1 MDPAPA
7 RALWRRYEPYH
18 AVVYF
23 APEGREQYAA
33 AGLKGGWMGYFA
45 SRSAAMGPV
54 PAEVVTATFYVF
66 HPGMVARAIPDA
78 WRLSSPERALAARH
92 AVADSALRRL
102 LGDAADSEAVAEAAA
117 LARRAIDGC
126 RLPGRTL
133 HAAHRSL
140 PWPEAPHLAL
150 WHAATLLREHRFDGH
165 VSVLAAEGLD
175 GAAANLTLAG
185 SGVIG
190 AEELRG
196 MRGWSEDEW
205 TAAADGLRE
214 RGWMAGDGGLTAEGE
229 AARRRVEEQTDR
241 LASGPVE
248 ALGEAGCARLET
260 LIGELSDRILVGG
273 GLPFPNP
280 MGLVPAPAAAR

>member
-1 MDPAPA
+1 MDPARA
-7 RALWRRYEPYH
+7 RVLWRLYEPYH

-23 APEGREQYAA
+23 APEGRDEYAA
-33 AGLKGGWMGYFA
+33 AGLRGGWMGYFG

-66 HPGMVARAIPDA
+66 QPDLVARAIPAA
-78 WRLSSPERALAARH
+78 WRLSSPERVLAARH

-102 LGDAADSEAVAEAAA
+102 LGDAAGSDEVAEAAA

-126 RLPGRTL
+126 PLPGRTI

-165 VSVLAAEGLD
+165 VSALAAEGLD
-175 GAAANLTLAG
+175 GAAANLTLAE

-190 AEELRG
+190 ADELRG
-196 MRGWSEDEW
+196 MRGWSEEEW

-214 RGWMAGDGGLTAEGE
+214 RGWMDADGRLTAEGE
-229 AARRRVEEQTDR
+229 AGRRRVEERTDR
-241 LASGPVE
+241 LASRPVE
-248 ALGEAGCARLET
+248 ALGEAGCERLTT
-260 LIGELSDRILVGG
+260 LLGGLTDRILAGG

-280 MGLVPAPAAAR
+280 MGLVPAPAAGR

>member
-1 MDPAPA
+1 MDPARA

-66 HPGMVARAIPDA
+66 QPAMVARAIPDA
-78 WRLSSPERALAARH
+78 WRLSSPERTLTARY

-102 LGDAADSEAVAEAAA
+102 LGDAVGSDAVAEAAE
-117 LARRAIDGC
+117 LARRVIEGC
-126 RLPGRTL
+126 PLAGRPI

-165 VSVLAAEGLD
+165 VSALAAEGLD
-175 GAAANLTLAG
+175 GAAANLTLAE

-196 MRGWSEDEW
+196 MRGWTEEEW

-214 RGWMAGDGGLTAEGE
+214 RGWMNGEGRLTADGE
-229 AARRRVEEQTDR
+229 AGRRRVEERTDR
-241 LASGPVE
+241 LAAWPVE
-248 ALGEAGCARLET
+248 ALGEAGVERLESLLGGLT
-260 LIGELSDRILVGG
+260 DRILDAG

-280 MGLVPAPAAAR
+280 MGLVPAPAAGR